1 MTRPTSNLP
10 SQGRCIIIALSGAT
24 HERPGKNGEVNEL
37 IVYNTSALYDTFRST
52 PISSL
57 YPLISV
63 YISLREICPIPSFLE
78 SPRGKSQ
85 ISTWI
90 FFVFHV
96 GVKKILRSFSSF
108 FRSFILCPRGGFSF
122 STWIFQNPHVEISFP
137 RHGVRLICSRI

>member
-63 YISLREICPIPSFLE
+63 YISLRGGLSDSLLSRISTWKISNLHVDIFCFPRGRQKNPPKFQFILPKFYFVPTWRIFFFHVDISK
-78 SPRGKSQ
+78 SPRGNQ
-85 ISTWI
+85 
-90 FFVFHV
+90 
-96 GVKKILRSFSSF
+96 FSPT
-108 FRSFILCPRGGFSF
+108 RR
-122 STWIFQNPHVEISFP
+122 QVDM
-137 RHGVRLICSRI
+137 